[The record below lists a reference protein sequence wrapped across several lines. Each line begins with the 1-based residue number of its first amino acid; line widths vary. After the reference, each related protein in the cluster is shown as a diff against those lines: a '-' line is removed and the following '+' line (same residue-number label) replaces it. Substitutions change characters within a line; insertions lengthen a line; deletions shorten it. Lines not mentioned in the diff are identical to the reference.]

1 LSWYRT
7 KSNTFTCPDS
17 SDVEDEEYEISDDNI
32 EGNEGSSSDDGI
44 SIGSRPVKASQAI
57 NAIDLT
63 RDDFPAASSGD
74 EESNDEER
82 CKVKN
87 IRYLIAGID
96 SDDQTKTEFYPRI
109 ISDSD
114 DEEVRSSSSSG
125 SNLHS
130 DDSGSDDSGSLD
142 GYGLE
147 EAEGSEI
154 HDTFEDPEMNVETH
168 SAPGSPKIQSRQ
180 ADEHANFG
188 PSTSSSDEDMRASS
202 IELAAR
208 ILASESIMSD
218 EDDESDFGLSESGR
232 EGIQALF
239 DDGLLEN
246 GDADHYG
253 ELRPED
259 ESNTD
264 SVMSGKGPINVAA
277 NNDENERLKRGTSL
291 FQPAEM
297 PPQTISNF
305 DSHHAYEC
313 SALPMRDPFS
323 QSTTGIRQP
332 SPSDAAMVK
341 TAISLSR
348 EPSQASNPSFVRS
361 SPVKTTTWEQ
371 LLAESGVQ
379 SLGDKTGKHAFF
391 EAREDNKAKFY
402 ATEDGV
408 ISKPPAGRTMQ
419 GSESTGYQEQK
430 PQHKVIVATPSTERR
445 QGRYTRSLS
454 SVDSYDAAEPS
465 VIPPHSPGMVKA
477 AGSCKFLITDSRT
490 VSLTARADPPLS
502 YVSDG
507 TQVPIFERD
516 PSPLLD
522 MTSAFEY
529 NKSKASM
536 AAASKEASSQPGRS
550 KLSIRDIIDS
560 STADQTKDKKRK
572 ADEISNVIEDEV
584 RIWAASSS
592 LDASIGS
599 TDMPASGSEVVAT
612 PKLPGVKQDV
622 EPNLPEQRSA
632 KRLKRIVEGV
642 GYAALGGAVVGAGL
656 FSVLVATAPDFL

>member
-1 LSWYRT
+1 LSWYRN

-17 SDVEDEEYEISDDNI
+17 SDVEDEEDEISDDNI

-63 RDDFPAASSGD
+63 RDDSPAASSGD

-82 CKVKN
+82 YKVGKAL
-87 IRYLIAGID
+87 RYLIAGID
-96 SDDQTKTEFYPRI
+96 SDDQTRTESYPRI

-114 DEEVRSSSSSG
+114 DEEVRPSSSG
-125 SNLHS
+125 SDLHS
-130 DDSGSDDSGSLD
+130 DDSGPDDSGSLD

-168 SAPGSPKIQSRQ
+168 SAPGSPEIQSHQ
-180 ADEHANFG
+180 PDEHANFG
-188 PSTSSSDEDMRASS
+188 PSTSCSDEDMRASS

-218 EDDESDFGLSESGR
+218 EDNESDFGLSESGR

-246 GDADHYG
+246 GDANHYG

-264 SVMSGKGPINVAA
+264 SVTSGKGPMNVAA
-277 NNDENERLKRGTSL
+277 NDDENERLKRGTFS

-297 PPQTISNF
+297 PSQTIPNF
-305 DSHHAYEC
+305 DIHHAYEC
-313 SALPMRDPFS
+313 SASPMRDPFG

-341 TAISLSR
+341 TAISLFR
-348 EPSQASNPSFVRS
+348 EPSQAFNPSFARS
-361 SPVKTTTWEQ
+361 SPVKTTSWEQ

-379 SLGDKTGKHAFF
+379 SLGDKTGKHTFF
-391 EAREDNKAKFY
+391 EAREGNKAKFY

-408 ISKPPAGRTMQ
+408 ISKPLAGSTMQ
-419 GSESTGYQEQK
+419 SSESREYQEQK
-430 PQHKVIVATPSTERR
+430 PQHKIILATPSTERR
-445 QGRYTRSLS
+445 QSRSTSRLS

-465 VIPPHSPGMVKA
+465 VIYPHSPGIVKA
-477 AGSCKFLITDSRT
+477 AASCKFLITDSRKG
-490 VSLTARADPPLS
+490 SLTARADPPLP
-502 YVSDG
+502 YVRND
-507 TQVPIFERD
+507 TQVPIIERD
-516 PSPLLD
+516 PSPLPD
-522 MTSAFEY
+522 MTSAVEY
-529 NKSKASM
+529 NKSKTSM
-536 AAASKEASSQPGRS
+536 AAANKEASSQPGRS

-592 LDASIGS
+592 LDPSIDS
-599 TDMPASGSEVVAT
+599 TDMSASGSGVVAT
-612 PKLPGVKQDV
+612 PKLPGVKQDL
-622 EPNLPEQRSA
+622 EPDLPEQRSA
-632 KRLKRIVEGV
+632 KRLKKIVEGV